1 MTKRTI
7 IAIELTETEQAL
19 VMGEEGRTL
28 SEKRE
33 AIFRRGLRPHNK
45 LSEERINSLRK
56 DRNRAWFAASVF
68 FTITMLY
75 TIHTIAGWSS

>member
-7 IAIELTETEQAL
+7 IAIKLTEAEQAL
-19 VMGEEGRTL
+19 VMVEEGRTL
-28 SEKRE
+28 REKRQ

-45 LSEERINSLRK
+45 LSEKRINELRK

-75 TIHTIAGWSS
+75 TIHTVAGWSS